1 MQISLEAI
9 ASIKLKPHLVEAQ
22 ASWAIASNIRRVFG
36 HCGLLIYIYIYSN
49 RARPQ
54 YSMSS
59 NELYCQL

>member
-36 HCGLLIYIYIYSN
+36 HCGLLIYIYSN